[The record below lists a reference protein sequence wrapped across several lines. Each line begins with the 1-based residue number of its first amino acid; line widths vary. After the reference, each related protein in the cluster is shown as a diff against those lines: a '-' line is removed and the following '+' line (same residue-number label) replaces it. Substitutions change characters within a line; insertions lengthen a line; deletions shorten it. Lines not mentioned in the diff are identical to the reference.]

1 MASYTLNQKC
11 EILGKVP
18 LFESLADADL
28 EAIASVAIT
37 QSIGAREELFHKG
50 DEGSQ
55 IFVIATGQLKVITT
69 SNDGDDLIFC
79 VLDPGE
85 VIGEVGLLADRPRTA
100 TVAAIAKSEL
110 IVINRRDFGSLLRRR
125 PEVAIELLMVL
136 ARRLARVSEFV
147 EDTQFLNLPVRLA
160 KKLIDFASTHGERD
174 GGGAGESVLI
184 DIKLSQEEW
193 GDLVGTTRESVNKQ
207 FRAWASEGLISLEKG
222 KVLIHKLDEIEKLAD
237 CVVI

>member
-1 MASYTLNQKC
+1 MASYTLAQKS

-18 LFESLADADL
+18 LFESLAEADL
-28 EAIASVAIT
+28 EAIASVAT
-37 QSIGAREELFHKG
+37 TRSVRAREELFHKG

-55 IFVIATGQLKVITT
+55 IYVVTSGQLKVITT
-69 SNDGDDLIFC
+69 SIEGDDLMFC

-85 VIGEVGLLADRPRTA
+85 VIGEVGLLANRPRTA
-100 TVAAIAKSEL
+100 TVTAIQSSDL
-110 IVINRRDFGSLLRRR
+110 IVIDRREFRGLLRTR
-125 PEVAIELLMVL
+125 PEVSLELLTVL

-160 KKLIDFASTHGERD
+160 KKLIDFANVHGER
-174 GGGAGESVLI
+174 GAGGNADAVLI
-184 DIKLSQEEW
+184 NVKLSQEEW

-207 FRAWASEGLISLEKG
+207 FRAWTKQELISLEKG
-222 KVLIHKLDEIEKLAD
+222 KVLIHKIDEIEKLAD